1 MHEHGA
7 AAGPAWAAALEAS
20 GFARTMR
27 ESLALYPAVEVLHIV
42 GFALLVGAIATYD
55 LRLIAGREPPA
66 IAQRVAAGGLAVAAP
81 AGLMLFATEA
91 TAYLHNPVFLAKLGL
106 IALALVNVALFHFAR
121 TPGRLA
127 GAASLALW
135 LSVLTCGRLI
145 AYV

>member
-1 MHEHGA
+1 MNGHA

-20 GFARTMR
+20 GLARAMR
-27 ESLALYPAVEVLHIV
+27 ESLALYPAVEVVHIL

-55 LRLIAGREPPA
+55 VRLIAGLEAPA
-66 IAQRVAAGGLAVAAP
+66 IAQRMAAVGVALAVP
-81 AGLMLFATEA
+81 AGLMLFTAEA

-106 IALALVNVALFHFAR
+106 IALALVNVALFHFLR
-121 TPGRLA
+121 TPGRTA

-135 LSVLTCGRLI
+135 FAALVCGRLI